1 MLVKRQFRRV
11 FFGNDFNVCSV
22 QTSTYGF
29 PTGKWRKFFFSPSA
43 TLVFYM
49 FIGLQCLVAFQ
60 KQPKL
65 LSDKEKI
72 VTEFKL
78 PEQLLIL
85 TDRQ

>member
-1 MLVKRQFRRV
+1 MFVLCKPQLM
-11 FFGNDFNVCSV
+11 DFLQEN
-22 QTSTYGF
+22 GE
-29 PTGKWRKFFFSPSA
+29 KNFFFPSA

-85 TDRQ
+85 ADRQ